1 MHNPQP
7 DRRQRYRALYTL
19 LSAAALTLL
28 AVSMLNVSIPSMT
41 KALGLTS
48 SDVQW
53 IMAGYTLIFGIALIP
68 AGRMGDIWGHRR
80 LFVIG
85 VIVFAISSLGAGL
98 ATNPLILILMR
109 LLAGIGA
116 AIISPQVLGLIQM
129 LFYGEE
135 RTRAYGSFGMIIGI
149 ATAIGP
155 TMGGVLIALLG
166 TDLGW
171 RAAFLIN
178 IPICLVIIFVTYRTI
193 DPDPARTASSDT
205 RLDLPGIFLL
215 AASFLAVM
223 YPFIDATMPGGGLG
237 NWRWLLLPGG
247 VLGFLGFWALEN
259 FREKRQIPVIM
270 PRSLLLDPS
279 YMVGTIVLT
288 VFCAGWTA
296 LFIIYTLYL
305 QQGLGISPLVAGLLQ
320 IPLAL
325 GSAIASARSSR
336 LTLKWGRGILVI
348 SCALVIVSLSVT
360 ILITRTASPESIPY
374 LLIISMFC
382 AGLGSGIF
390 FSPAQALSLLSI
402 PPGRAGAAGGISQT
416 AQRVGGAIGLAGAT
430 LAFYLRLGD
439 INAPAGSEPA
449 RAAYTG
455 AFSYGMSAV
464 VAFIIIAFLFALADA
479 LKRRENPLK
488 FEVKPPEKENE

>member
-1 MHNPQP
+1 MSNPQP
-7 DRRQRYRALYTL
+7 DQHQRYRALYTL

-48 SDVQW
+48 NDVQW
-53 IMAGYTLIFGIALIP
+53 IMAGYTLIFGLALIP
-68 AGRMGDIWGHRR
+68 AGRMGDTWGHRR

-85 VIVFAISSLGAGL
+85 VAVFAVSSLGAGL
-98 ATNPLILILMR
+98 AMNPLTLILMR
-109 LLAGIGA
+109 LLAGVGA
-116 AIISPQVLGLIQM
+116 AIISPQVFGLIQI
-129 LFYGEE
+129 LFRGQE
-135 RTRAYGSFGMIIGI
+135 RARAYGSFGMIIGI

-166 TDLGW
+166 TNLGW

-178 IPICLVIIFVTYRTI
+178 IPICAVIIFVTYRTI
-193 DPDPARTASSDT
+193 APDPARTASDT

-215 AASFLAVM
+215 AAAFLAVM
-223 YPFIDATMPGGGLG
+223 YPFIDATMPSGGLG

-247 VLGFLGFWALEN
+247 ALGFLGFWALEN
-259 FREKRQIPVIM
+259 FRENRKIPVVM
-270 PRSLLLDPS
+270 PRSLRLDPS
-279 YMVGTIVLT
+279 YMVGTILLT
-288 VFCAGWTA
+288 AFCAGWTA

-325 GSAIASARSSR
+325 GSAISSAQSSR
-336 LTLKWGRGILVI
+336 LAIKWGRWILVI
-348 SCALVIVSLSVT
+348 ACALVIVSLTGTV
-360 ILITRTASPESIPY
+360 LITHLASPKSIPY
-374 LLIISMFC
+374 LLIASMFC
-382 AGLGSGIF
+382 SGLGSGIF
-390 FSPAQALSLLSI
+390 FSPAQAFSLLSI
-402 PPGRAGAAGGISQT
+402 PPGSAGAAGGISQT

-430 LAFYLRLGD
+430 LAFYLRLGTVD
-439 INAPAGSEPA
+439 AHPGSEPA
-449 RAAYTG
+449 RQAYTG

-464 VAFIIIAFLFALADA
+464 IAFIIIAFLFALADA

-488 FEVKPPEKENE
+488 FELNPPEKGNE

>member
-7 DRRQRYRALYTL
+7 DQRQHYRALYTL

-48 SDVQW
+48 NDVQW

-68 AGRMGDIWGHRR
+68 AGRMGDTWGHRR

-85 VIVFAISSLGAGL
+85 VVVFAVSSLGAGL
-98 ATNPLILILMR
+98 AMNPLTLILMR
-109 LLAGIGA
+109 LLAGVGA
-116 AIISPQVLGLIQM
+116 AIISPQVLGLIQI
-129 LFYGEE
+129 LFHGQE
-135 RTRAYGSFGMIIGI
+135 RARAYGSFGMIIGI

-166 TDLGW
+166 TNAGW

-178 IPICLVIIFVTYRTI
+178 IPICAVIIFVTYRTI
-193 DPDPARTASSDT
+193 DPDPARTASDT
-205 RLDLPGIFLL
+205 RLDLPGIFVL
-215 AASFLAVM
+215 AAAFLAVM

-247 VLGFLGFWALEN
+247 AAGFLGFWALEN
-259 FREKRQIPVIM
+259 FREKHQIPVVM
-270 PRSLLLDPS
+270 PRSLRLDPS

-288 VFCAGWTA
+288 AFCAGWTA

-325 GSAIASARSSR
+325 GSAIASAKSSR
-336 LTLKWGRGILVI
+336 LTLKWGRWILVI
-348 SCALVIVSLSVT
+348 ACALVIISLAVT
-360 ILITRTASPESIPY
+360 VLITQTASPGNIPY
-374 LLIISMFC
+374 LLIVSMFC
-382 AGLGSGIF
+382 SGLGSGIF
-390 FSPAQALSLLSI
+390 FSPAQALSLLSV

-430 LAFYLRLGD
+430 LAFYLRLGS
-439 INAPAGSEPA
+439 INATPGSTPA
-449 RAAYTG
+449 REAYTG

-464 VAFIIIAFLFALADA
+464 IAFIIIAFLFALADA

-488 FEVKPPEKENE
+488 FEVNPPEKGNK

>member
-68 AGRMGDIWGHRR
+68 AGRMGDTWGHRR

-85 VIVFAISSLGAGL
+85 VAVFALSSLGAGL
-98 ATNPLILILMR
+98 ATTPLILILMR

-116 AIISPQVLGLIQM
+116 AIISPQVLGLIQI
-129 LFYGEE
+129 LFHGEE

-193 DPDPARTASSDT
+193 DPDPARTASDT

-215 AASFLAVM
+215 AAAFLAVM
-223 YPFIDATMPGGGLG
+223 YPFIDATLPGGGLG

-247 VLGFLGFWALEN
+247 ALGFLGFWALEN

-270 PRSLLLDPS
+270 PRSLILDPS

-348 SCALVIVSLSVT
+348 ACALVIVSLSVT
-360 ILITRTASPESIPY
+360 VLITRIASPGSIPY
-374 LLIISMFC
+374 LLIVSMFC
-382 AGLGSGIF
+382 SGLGSGIF

-455 AFSYGMSAV
+455 AFSYGMATV
-464 VAFIIIAFLFALADA
+464 VAFIIIAFLFALTDS

-488 FEVKPPEKENE
+488 FEVNSPKKENE